1 MLYNFL
7 QTNKNSHFFLL
18 YGLGVLQMILY
29 RYLLLELPITPFSI
43 AETLLMCV
51 LLLVNTSTI
60 SFIIRKNQLSEGNLL
75 VIFFWVVLSMLFPDL
90 YKDSTVML
98 ANTCILM
105 VILQIIQSH
114 SITDGRKVFFDISV
128 LIFLASLFFLPS
140 LLALLLLW
148 IQVLTSGGKKFRNFL
163 IPLVV
168 FAMLF
173 VILLAVALLLDRQNE
188 LFLRFYYLP
197 KFELSSFLQY
207 KYVLLLGV
215 ILFNLFFTSWLLKKT
230 YKRYYATF
238 FISLVLVGIVGV
250 VLHENKNAVGWLYFT
265 FPTAL
270 SAMMVIEGLKRP
282 WLREALLWFLVLSVV
297 VVLIVGRPYLL

>member
-29 RYLLLELPITPFSI
+29 RYLLLELPITAFSI
-43 AETLLMCV
+43 AETLLMCL

-75 VIFFWVVLSMLFPDL
+75 VLFFWLALSMLFPEL
-90 YKDSTVML
+90 YKDSMVML
-98 ANTCILM
+98 ANTCILL
-105 VILQIIQSH
+105 VILQIMQSH
-114 SITDGRKVFFDISV
+114 SIADGRQAFFDISV

-148 IQVLTSGGKKFRNFL
+148 IQILTSGGKKFRNFL

-173 VILLAVALLLDRQNE
+173 VILLAAALLLGWQNE
-188 LFLRFYYLP
+188 LFLRFYYRP
-197 KFELSSFLQY
+197 TFDVFSFLQY
-207 KYVLLLGV
+207 KYVPLLG
-215 ILFNLFFTSWLLKKT
+215 ILLFNLFFTSWLLKKT

-270 SAMMVIEGLKRP
+270 SAMMLIEGLRRP
-282 WLREALLWFLVLSVV
+282 WLRESLLWFFVLLQVAA
-297 VVLIVGRPYLL
+297 LMIGRPYLL

>member
-7 QTNKNSHFFLL
+7 QINKNSHFFLL

-51 LLLVNTSTI
+51 LLLVNISTI

-98 ANTCILM
+98 ANTCILL

-207 KYVLLLGV
+207 KYVPLLGV

-250 VLHENKNAVGWLYFT
+250 VLNENKNAVGWLYFT

>member
-7 QTNKNSHFFLL
+7 QISKNSHFFLL

-51 LLLVNTSTI
+51 LLLVNVSTI

-98 ANTCILM
+98 ANTCILL

-173 VILLAVALLLDRQNE
+173 VILLAVALLLGWQNE

-207 KYVLLLGV
+207 KYVPLLGV

-238 FISLVLVGIVGV
+238 FVSLVLVGIVGV

>member
-51 LLLVNTSTI
+51 LLLVNVSTI

-90 YKDSTVML
+90 YKDSRVML
-98 ANTCILM
+98 ANTCILL

-173 VILLAVALLLDRQNE
+173 VILLAVALLLGWQNE

-207 KYVLLLGV
+207 KYVPLLGV

-238 FISLVLVGIVGV
+238 FISLVLVGIIGV

-282 WLREALLWFLVLSVV
+282 WLREALLWFLVLSVM

>member
-98 ANTCILM
+98 ANTCILL

-173 VILLAVALLLDRQNE
+173 VILLAVALLLGWQNE
-188 LFLRFYYLP
+188 LFLRFY
-197 KFELSSFLQY
+197 
-207 KYVLLLGV
+207 
-215 ILFNLFFTSWLLKKT
+215 
-230 YKRYYATF
+230 
-238 FISLVLVGIVGV
+238 
-250 VLHENKNAVGWLYFT
+250 
-265 FPTAL
+265 
-270 SAMMVIEGLKRP
+270 
-282 WLREALLWFLVLSVV
+282 
-297 VVLIVGRPYLL
+297 

>member
-51 LLLVNTSTI
+51 LLLVNVSTI

-90 YKDSTVML
+90 YKDSRVML
-98 ANTCILM
+98 ANTCILL

-173 VILLAVALLLDRQNE
+173 VILLAVALLLGWQNE

-207 KYVLLLGV
+207 KYVPLLGV

-238 FISLVLVGIVGV
+238 FISLVLVGIIGV

>member
-1 MLYNFL
+1 M
-7 QTNKNSHFFLL
+7 
-18 YGLGVLQMILY
+18 
-29 RYLLLELPITPFSI
+29 R
-43 AETLLMCV
+43 
-51 LLLVNTSTI
+51 VNTSTI

-98 ANTCILM
+98 ANTCILL

-207 KYVLLLGV
+207 KYVPLLGV

-250 VLHENKNAVGWLYFT
+250 VLNENKNAVGWLYFT

>member
-51 LLLVNTSTI
+51 LLLVNISTI

-98 ANTCILM
+98 ANTCILL

-207 KYVLLLGV
+207 KYVPLLGV

-282 WLREALLWFLVLSVV
+282 WLRETLLWFLVLSVV

>member
-7 QTNKNSHFFLL
+7 QINKNSHFFLL

-51 LLLVNTSTI
+51 LLLVNISTI

-98 ANTCILM
+98 ANTCILL

-207 KYVLLLGV
+207 KYVPLLGV

>member
-7 QTNKNSHFFLL
+7 QINKNSHFFLL

-51 LLLVNTSTI
+51 LLLVNISTI

-98 ANTCILM
+98 ANTCILL

-168 FAMLF
+168 FVMLF

-207 KYVLLLGV
+207 KYVPLLGV

>member
-29 RYLLLELPITPFSI
+29 RYLLLELPITVFSI
-43 AETLLMCV
+43 AETLLMCL

-75 VIFFWVVLSMLFPDL
+75 VLFFWLALSMLFPEL
-90 YKDSTVML
+90 YKDSMVML
-98 ANTCILM
+98 ANTCILL
-105 VILQIIQSH
+105 VILQIMQSH
-114 SITDGRKVFFDISV
+114 SIADGRQAFFDISV

-148 IQVLTSGGKKFRNFL
+148 IQILTSGGKKFRNFL
-163 IPLVV
+163 SPL
-168 FAMLF
+168 
-173 VILLAVALLLDRQNE
+173 VALLLGWQNE

-197 KFELSSFLQY
+197 TFDVFSFLQY
-207 KYVLLLGV
+207 KYVPLLG
-215 ILFNLFFTSWLLKKT
+215 ILLFNLFFTSWLLKKT

-238 FISLVLVGIVGV
+238 FISLVLVGILGV
-250 VLHENKNAVGWLYFT
+250 VLHESKNAVGWLYFT

-270 SAMMVIEGLKRP
+270 STMMLIEGLKRP
-282 WLREALLWFLVLSVV
+282 WLRESLLWFFVLLQVAA
-297 VVLIVGRPYLL
+297 LMIGRPYLL

>member
-51 LLLVNTSTI
+51 LLLVNISTI

-98 ANTCILM
+98 ANTCILL

-207 KYVLLLGV
+207 KYVPLLGV

>member
-51 LLLVNTSTI
+51 LLLVNVSTI

-75 VIFFWVVLSMLFPDL
+75 VIFFWVELSMLFPDL
-90 YKDSTVML
+90 YKDSRVML
-98 ANTCILM
+98 ANTCILL

-173 VILLAVALLLDRQNE
+173 VILLAVALLLGWQNE

-207 KYVLLLGV
+207 KYVPLLGV

-238 FISLVLVGIVGV
+238 FISLVLVGIIGV

>member
-7 QTNKNSHFFLL
+7 QINKNSHFFLL

-51 LLLVNTSTI
+51 LLLVNISTI

-98 ANTCILM
+98 ANTCILL

-114 SITDGRKVFFDISV
+114 SITEGRKVFFDISV

-173 VILLAVALLLDRQNE
+173 VILLAVALLLGWQNE

-207 KYVLLLGV
+207 KYVPLLGV

>member
-7 QTNKNSHFFLL
+7 QINKNSHFFLL

-51 LLLVNTSTI
+51 LLLVNVSTI

-75 VIFFWVVLSMLFPDL
+75 VIFFWVILSMFFPDL

-98 ANTCILM
+98 ANTCILL

-173 VILLAVALLLDRQNE
+173 VILLAAALLLDRQNE

-207 KYVLLLGV
+207 KYVPLLGV

>member
-7 QTNKNSHFFLL
+7 QINKNSHFFLL

-51 LLLVNTSTI
+51 LLLVNISTI

-98 ANTCILM
+98 ANTCILL

-114 SITDGRKVFFDISV
+114 SITEGRKVFFDISV

-207 KYVLLLGV
+207 KYVPLLGV

-270 SAMMVIEGLKRP
+270 SAMMLIEGLKRP